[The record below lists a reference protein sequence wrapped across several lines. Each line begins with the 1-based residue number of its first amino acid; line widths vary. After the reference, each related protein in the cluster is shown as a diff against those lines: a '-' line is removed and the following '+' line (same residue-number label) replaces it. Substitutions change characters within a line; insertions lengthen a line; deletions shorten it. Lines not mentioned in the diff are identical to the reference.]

1 MNKGVLVWPVE
12 GSAYRFGRCLY
23 NRKGQKE
30 KTPGS
35 HVKMADGDAS
45 PRCTQSSSP
54 EPDPPKLSDL
64 FDQGWSALE
73 RLESTQEPQASV
85 GVQERLQRTIRALE
99 SASRRV
105 AQLELFSRNEELEEV
120 CTSEI
125 KYLLLPAL
133 LGALTLKQTS
143 RERRLDTVQTA
154 RDYFMDYLQRCKNYN
169 VSQFRMPQSCEE
181 SEEERPAA
189 GLGQPNLVAMAARR
203 QAKIERYRQKK
214 ELESQLEAV
223 KRAMD
228 SGTADEDTTRRFYL
242 LQLRRWIS
250 LSLEEVESIDQ
261 ELPILRN
268 MDVLQ
273 KSAPAARPSRPP
285 MKPFILTRDAVQA
298 QVFGA
303 GYPSLATMTVDQW
316 YSQHQRHGMLPDQG
330 IPRRV
335 AVEEDRDA
343 AEVHEEEKERQVEK
357 DDEES
362 LLKARSWD
370 DYKDTHHRGYGNRH
384 NMG

>member
-1 MNKGVLVWPVE
+1 MEL
-12 GSAYRFGRCLY
+12 
-23 NRKGQKE
+23 
-30 KTPGS
+30 
-35 HVKMADGDAS
+35 DS
-45 PRCTQSSSP
+45 PRLA
-54 EPDPPKLSDL
+54 ELYE
-64 FDQGWSALE
+64 QGRSALE
-73 RLESTQEPQASV
+73 QLDSTQEPLASV
-85 GVQERLQRTIRALE
+85 GVQERVQRSIRGLE

-120 CTSEI
+120 CTSEL

-143 RERRLDTVQTA
+143 RERRLDIVQTA
-154 RDYFMDYLQRCKNYN
+154 RAYFMDYLQRCKNYN
-169 VSQFRMPQSCEE
+169 VSQFHIPKSREECEE
-181 SEEERPAA
+181 EHPPPSAPSGPA
-189 GLGQPNLVAMAARR
+189 QPNLVAMAAQR

-223 KRAMD
+223 KTAVD
-228 SGTADEDTTRRFYL
+228 SGKADEHTTRHFYL
-242 LQLRRWIS
+242 LQLRRWVS

-261 ELPILRN
+261 ELPILKN

-273 KSAPAARPSRPP
+273 RSTKSAQPSRPP
-285 MKPFILTRDAVQA
+285 MKPFILTKDAVQA

-303 GYPSLATMTVDQW
+303 GYPSLPTMTVDQW
-316 YSQHQRHGMLPDQG
+316 YSQHQRHGVLPDQG

-343 AEVHEEEKERQVEK
+343 AEVHEEEEERRAEE

-362 LLKARSWD
+362 LRKARSWD
-370 DYKDTHHRGYGNRH
+370 DYKDTHRRGYGNRH